1 MAMLTRNESPLDRG
15 VRAVV
20 GTALVV
26 TAIAGLGITTPL
38 GIVAGAVGAVLLF
51 TAVTGFCLLYRLFGI
66 DTVESH

>member
-1 MAMLTRNESPLDRG
+1 MLTRNESPLDRG

-51 TAVTGFCLLYRLFGI
+51 TAATGFCLLYRLFGI
-66 DTVESH
+66 DTVKSH